1 MNEFWYLFP
10 FVGMTMVLVIY
21 LIVRLVLDWLD
32 TCQRRKMRGEVY
44 GSSSYVMLGQAR
56 PNFRRPG

>member
-1 MNEFWYLFP
+1 MTTYWYLFP
-10 FVGMTMVLVIY
+10 YLGLAAI
-21 LIVRLVLDWLD
+21 LIVYLGVRLALDWLD
-32 TCQRRKMRGEVY
+32 HCQRRKMRGEVY